1 MSMNLIRLTY
11 FSRSR
16 LGQSCENYD
25 ARVHEIARIAAIN
38 NRRDDITAALICD
51 DRWFAQVIEGRE
63 SIVSLTF
70 ERILRDQRHS
80 DVSLVTMQP
89 IADRRYADYAMV
101 TISRSQDNDDLFR
114 HYCED
119 QHFDPRQMRA
129 DRLCDLIEA
138 VVQRG
143 AKGAQSWTTESATSA
158 A

>member
-1 MSMNLIRLTY
+1 MILIRLTY
-11 FSRSR
+11 FSRSQLDQNR
-16 LGQSCENYD
+16 DGRVCEITE
-25 ARVHEIARIAAIN
+25 ASAIN
-38 NRRDDITAALICD
+38 NRRDDITSALICD
-51 DRWFAQVIEGRE
+51 HHWFAQVLEGPE

-70 ERILRDQRHS
+70 ERILRDPRHS

-89 IADRRYADYAMV
+89 IAERRYADYAIV
-101 TISRSQDNDDLFR
+101 AIPRSKDNDDLFR

-119 QHFDPRQMRA
+119 ERFDPRQMRA

-143 AKGAQSWTTESATSA
+143 AKGGQSWTTANATSA

>member
-1 MSMNLIRLTY
+1 MNLIRLTY

-16 LGQSCENYD
+16 LDQSRENLD
-25 ARVHEIARIAAIN
+25 ARVREITKAAAIN

-63 SIVSLTF
+63 TIVSLTF
-70 ERILRDQRHS
+70 ERILRDQRHC

-89 IADRRYADYAMV
+89 IAERRYPGYAMV
-101 TISRSQDNDDLFR
+101 AIPRSQDNDDLFR

-119 QHFDPRQMRA
+119 EHFDPRQMRA

-143 AKGAQSWTTESATSA
+143 AEGGHSWTTASVTSA

>member
-1 MSMNLIRLTY
+1 MILIRLTY

-16 LGQSCENYD
+16 LDQNLESHD
-25 ARVHEIARIAAIN
+25 ARVHEIARAAAIN
-38 NRRDDITAALICD
+38 NCRDDITAALICD

-70 ERILRDQRHS
+70 ERILRDQRHC

-89 IADRRYADYAMV
+89 IAERRYADYAMV
-101 TISRSQDNDDLFR
+101 TIPRGEDNDDLFR

-143 AKGAQSWTTESATSA
+143 AKGAQSWTTASATSA